1 MSVHVTPLTDELLT
15 RPKKANLPLSRHA
28 YIRCS
33 WGPPGIHTAAY
44 SAHRDMDRTCSRR
57 REKEEDM
64 LAHVPENTNASDS
77 MGILHEGTAELSLS
91 CQFLE
96 SQ

>member
-1 MSVHVTPLTDELLT
+1 
-15 RPKKANLPLSRHA
+15 
-28 YIRCS
+28 
-33 WGPPGIHTAAY
+33 
-44 SAHRDMDRTCSRR
+44 
-57 REKEEDM
+57 M